1 MTARIK
7 NGLGPSS
14 SNIIIDRD
22 MRDRIALLESTL
34 RPSTGRN
41 YLKQRLEEAKQLTE
55 QQKLQLGS
63 ASSILGVH
71 VDMSERVQVFKSED
85 LSLDQLHLDDDDDED
100 VFSEA
105 VSDAYED
112 SVNTNADEGDTHEA
126 HEGDEDN

>member
-1 MTARIK
+1 
-7 NGLGPSS
+7 
-14 SNIIIDRD
+14 

-85 LSLDQLHLDDDDDED
+85 LSLDQLHMDDDEDED